1 MRTHREPSREPSVK
15 MNVQKVRPILT
26 PTLTTAVLSVLAIF
40 ASASVSASEAEAD
53 YKRFEITPFAGYM
66 AGGEFEDPTTNAERD
81 LEEDTSFGLIV
92 DIAAESWRHYEFLF
106 ANLDS
111 EVDGTIPFD
120 MGVQYL
126 QIGGTVSHLDARHV
140 IPYFGMTIGAAR
152 FSPDAAGLDD
162 ETKLAF
168 SAGGGMRIPI
178 TDHFGVRFDARAFLT
193 VLDSEG
199 DLFCV
204 SDGGAGTC
212 AIRAKSDT
220 FLQYAASL
228 GVTFAF

>member
-1 MRTHREPSREPSVK
+1 MRTHSESSVEK
-15 MNVQKVRPILT
+15 NVPKVRLMSAPA
-26 PTLTTAVLSVLAIF
+26 LTTVVLNIVAMA
-40 ASASVSASEAEAD
+40 ASASASASEAEND

-81 LEEDTSFGLIV
+81 LEEDSTFGVFV
-92 DIAAESWRHYEFLF
+92 DIAAESWRHYEILF
-106 ANLDS
+106 ADLDS
-111 EVDGTIPFD
+111 EVDGTTPFD

-126 QIGGTVSHLDARHV
+126 QIGGTVSHPDAQSV

-152 FSPDAAGLDD
+152 FSPDAPDLDD

-193 VLDSEG
+193 VLDGEG

-204 SDGGAGTC
+204 SEGGAGTC
-212 AIRAKSDT
+212 NIRAKSDT
-220 FLQYAASL
+220 FLQYSASV

>member
-1 MRTHREPSREPSVK
+1 MRTHSGSSVEK
-15 MNVQKVRPILT
+15 NMRKVRPMSAPALIT
-26 PTLTTAVLSVLAIF
+26 SVLSIVAMVAG
-40 ASASVSASEAEAD
+40 ASASASEAEND

-81 LEEDTSFGLIV
+81 LEEDTTYGVFV
-92 DIAAESWRHYEFLF
+92 DIAAESWRHYEILF

-111 EVDGTIPFD
+111 EVDGTTPFD

-126 QIGGTVSHLDARHV
+126 QIGGTVSHPDAQTV

-193 VLDSEG
+193 VLDGEG

-204 SDGGAGTC
+204 SEGGAGTC
-212 AIRAKSDT
+212 SIRAKSDT
-220 FLQYAASL
+220 FLQYSASV
-228 GVTFAF
+228 GVTLAF

>member
-1 MRTHREPSREPSVK
+1 MRTHSESSRVPGQQMRVR
-15 MNVQKVRPILT
+15 KVRPMKSTSFI
-26 PTLTTAVLSVLAIF
+26 AAFSVAAML
-40 ASASVSASEAEAD
+40 ASASTAASEAEQD

-81 LEEDTSFGLIV
+81 LEEDTSLGLFV

-106 ANLDS
+106 ADLDS
-111 EVDGTIPFD
+111 EVDGATPFD

-126 QIGGTVSHLDARHV
+126 QIGGTVSHPDARYV

-152 FSPDAAGLDD
+152 FSPDAVGLDD

-193 VLDSEG
+193 VLDGES

-212 AIRAKSDT
+212 NIRAKSDT
-220 FLQYAASL
+220 FLQYSASL
-228 GVTFAF
+228 GVTIAF